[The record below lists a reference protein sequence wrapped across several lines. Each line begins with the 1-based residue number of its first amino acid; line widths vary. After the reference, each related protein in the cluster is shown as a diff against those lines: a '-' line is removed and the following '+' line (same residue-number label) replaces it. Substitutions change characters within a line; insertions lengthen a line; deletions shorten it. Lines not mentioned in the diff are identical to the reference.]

1 MSERI
6 DITIGHTIHAA
17 TGKVAMDI
25 NVVIEKGSIFAL
37 TGPSGAGK
45 TTFLKLIAGL
55 SKPDSGK
62 IKFGNDVWLDSLSR
76 VNIPVQDRKVGF
88 VFQDYALFPNLTVR
102 QNLIYALPKGDSEKI
117 ADDLLERSEMTAF
130 ANRKP
135 YQLSGGQ
142 QQRVAIVRAIASRP
156 QLLLLDEPMSA
167 LDSGFRQKVQ
177 DMLLDFHREYGF
189 TMLIVTHQIADIFQ
203 LASKV
208 AVIEEGKI
216 VKLGTASQVFLSND
230 SEDDNL
236 LYAEVLAIEQLPEY
250 LSVSLLV
257 QHKIVSTAL
266 HLNRI
271 DDLKVGDKI
280 GIPLNSLINNFQLI
294 DSIKLKT

>member
-6 DITIGHTIHAA
+6 DIAIAHTIHAA

-25 NVVIEKGSIFAL
+25 NVSIEKGSIFAL

-55 SKPDSGK
+55 SKPDSGE
-62 IKFGNDVWLDSLSR
+62 IKFGDDVWLDSRNRL
-76 VNIPVQDRKVGF
+76 NMPVQDRKVGF
-88 VFQDYALFPNLTVR
+88 VFQNYALFPNLSVR

-117 ADDLLERSEMTAF
+117 ADDLLERSGMTAF
-130 ANRKP
+130 GNRKP

-142 QQRVAIVRAIASRP
+142 QQRVAILRAIASRP
-156 QLLLLDEPMSA
+156 KLLLLDEPMSA

-203 LASKV
+203 LAHKV
-208 AVIEEGKI
+208 AIMEEGKI
-216 VKLGTASQVFLSND
+216 AKLGTPSQVFLSTD
-230 SEDDNL
+230 SEANNM
-236 LYAEVLAIEQLPEY
+236 LYAEVLAIEQLSEY
-250 LSVSLLV
+250 LSVSLLL
-257 QHKIVSTAL
+257 QHKIVAVTFDLSRIND
-266 HLNRI
+266 LN
-271 DDLKVGDKI
+271 VGDKI
-280 GIPLNSLINNFQLI
+280 GVPLDSLLNNFQLI
-294 DSIKLKT
+294 DSIKLKI